1 MVGDDLIIIFLLSS
15 AFLAGL
21 EAMKA
26 TGWRIRAFGALA
38 GVCVCAGLGWHWL
51 KEVYPPFTGWMSSI
65 ATNPQSWFILLVLG
79 LVWMATTGRKRTKPI
94 EPDSDRDEIIQAVAD
109 VVRKTAFLQGQLNSL
124 QIPAPYDD
132 SDLRSSF
139 GDLDRK
145 ASQTHGGLQGFMH
158 VTRESLD
165 QIREEVE
172 KIGDLKKNLTRN
184 NQKIAGFDQ
193 DLPVVTEILLESLAL
208 STLFN
213 ALPAM
218 PAFTGDIGTLTHVT
232 MKEQM
237 AAARAYQQEV
247 KRVLSETQWGRE
259 VPVIMQD
266 AQMLGEE
273 ELRQIGEDDRPDI
286 DPLDL
291 RYYMIAR
298 KTCQEI
304 EDFIRSERREAA
316 TKYIGHL
323 TRLRQRYLE
332 RREADRINRNS
343 H

>member
-1 MVGDDLIIIFLLSS
+1 
-15 AFLAGL
+15 
-21 EAMKA
+21 
-26 TGWRIRAFGALA
+26 
-38 GVCVCAGLGWHWL
+38 
-51 KEVYPPFTGWMSSI
+51 
-65 ATNPQSWFILLVLG
+65 
-79 LVWMATTGRKRTKPI
+79 
-94 EPDSDRDEIIQAVAD
+94 